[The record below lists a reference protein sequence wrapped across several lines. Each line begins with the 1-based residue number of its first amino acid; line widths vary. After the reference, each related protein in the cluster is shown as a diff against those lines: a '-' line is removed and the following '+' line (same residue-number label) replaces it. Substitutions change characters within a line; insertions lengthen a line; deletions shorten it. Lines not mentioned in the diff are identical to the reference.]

1 MYLNDKNVIHPH
13 VVEIVWKE
21 VEKDETNWQNDE
33 KTAGNY
39 FSLSIQQSILRS
51 IPLS

>member
-21 VEKDETNWQNDE
+21 VEKDETNLT
-33 KTAGNY
+33 K
-39 FSLSIQQSILRS
+39 
-51 IPLS
+51 